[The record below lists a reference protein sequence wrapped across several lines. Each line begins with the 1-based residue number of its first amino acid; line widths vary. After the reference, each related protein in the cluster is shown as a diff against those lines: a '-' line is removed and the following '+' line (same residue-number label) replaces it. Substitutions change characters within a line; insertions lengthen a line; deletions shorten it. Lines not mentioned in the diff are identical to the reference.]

1 MSSPEST
8 IDTIRICALEN
19 IPDPGSREFSWGEGG
34 WPLELFV
41 VRQGD
46 RAFAYVNRCPHAGH
60 ALNLQTDRFLTTER
74 NLILCQSHGARFTIA
89 EGLCVLGPCPGAS
102 LRPITLVLRDGDVL
116 VSTRELGELK
126 AAGAG

>member
-1 MSSPEST
+1 MT
-8 IDTIRICALEN
+8 DDFLRLCALDD
-19 IPDPGSREFSWGEGG
+19 ILDPGSREFDWGEGS
-34 WPLELFV
+34 WPLEFFV
-41 VRQGD
+41 VRQGE
-46 RAFAYVNRCPHAGH
+46 RAFAYLNRCPHAGH

-116 VSTRELGELK
+116 VSTRELEALK
-126 AAGAG
+126 AAGAV

>member
-1 MSSPEST
+1 MT
-8 IDTIRICALEN
+8 DDFLRLCALDD
-19 IPDPGSREFSWGEGG
+19 IPDPGSREFDWGEGS
-34 WPLELFV
+34 WPLEFFV
-41 VRQGD
+41 VRQGE
-46 RAFAYVNRCPHAGH
+46 RAFAYLNRCPHAGH

-116 VSTRELGELK
+116 VSTRELGALK
-126 AAGAG
+126 AAGAV

>member
-1 MSSPEST
+1 MT
-8 IDTIRICALEN
+8 DDFLRLCALDD
-19 IPDPGSREFSWGEGG
+19 ILDPGSREFDWGEGS
-34 WPLELFV
+34 WPLEFFV
-41 VRQGD
+41 VRQGE
-46 RAFAYVNRCPHAGH
+46 RAFAYLNRCPHAGH

-116 VSTRELGELK
+116 VSTRELGALK
-126 AAGAG
+126 AAGAV

>member
-1 MSSPEST
+1 MT
-8 IDTIRICALEN
+8 DDFLRLCALDD
-19 IPDPGSREFSWGEGG
+19 IPDTGSREFDWGEGS
-34 WPLELFV
+34 WPLEFFV
-41 VRQGD
+41 VRQGE
-46 RAFAYVNRCPHAGH
+46 RAFAYLNRCPHAGH

-116 VSTRELGELK
+116 VSTRELGALK
-126 AAGAG
+126 AAGAV

>member
-1 MSSPEST
+1 MT
-8 IDTIRICALEN
+8 DDFLRLCALDD
-19 IPDPGSREFSWGEGG
+19 ILDPGSREFEWGEGS
-34 WPLELFV
+34 WPLEFFV
-41 VRQGD
+41 VRQGE
-46 RAFAYVNRCPHAGH
+46 RAFAYLNRCPHAGH

-116 VSTRELGELK
+116 VSTRELEALK
-126 AAGAG
+126 AAGAV

>member
-1 MSSPEST
+1 MAE
-8 IDTIRICALEN
+8 DLIRLCSLDE

-46 RAFAYVNRCPHAGH
+46 RAFAYLNRCPHAGH
-60 ALNLQTDRFLTTER
+60 ALNWQADRFLTAER
-74 NLILCQSHGARFTIA
+74 DLILCQSHGARFTIA

-102 LRPITLVLRDGDVL
+102 LKSISVFLRAGDVF
-116 VSTRELGELK
+116 VSGRELEALK
-126 AAGAG
+126 VTTEI